1 MKNARSDRQ
10 RSRWLRAVVIIT
22 AAIILASCRSL
33 TTPLSLPAVS
43 LLPAA
48 MGPNRVDEI
57 AVQVVGCEQ
66 PCPPLLRQ
74 PLHSQTSGRPV
85 LCRPLLQDN
94 QPCRSCQPTDGS
106 ACQSATGMLLAREI
120 PVAGPYLVCDG
131 GDCLALAQPTGASG
145 LKNLHAGDTVARY
158 HADDFGPDVHD
169 VKVAISNRA
178 CVYAP
183 RFASV
188 RHITRPHEE
197 AAPVGI
203 KGLSLDTVTELGVR
217 RQPVW
222 GSTQRI
228 APEAARKALPG
239 VAIEERLFPMAV
251 DQNAFPKEASG
262 ENRAV
267 ARVADERPML
277 TKRKQSPLLQVGF
290 EVPMAWTCVRGAQVI
305 VMGRTAEVIAADRG
319 TATLR
324 IEEQGRAE
332 LTLCKQVGSD
342 TARIGEELDFT
353 IYLLNSGDRPL
364 RDVVLVDA
372 LPARLELIP
381 QSAAANLSA
390 EFSTE
395 KGDDGSVVLKWRFE
409 SPLAAGEGGFVRFRT
424 LVH

>member
-57 AVQVVGCEQ
+57 VVQVVGCEQ

-239 VAIEERLFPMAV
+239 VAIE
-251 DQNAFPKEASG
+251 
-262 ENRAV
+262 
-267 ARVADERPML
+267 
-277 TKRKQSPLLQVGF
+277 
-290 EVPMAWTCVRGAQVI
+290 
-305 VMGRTAEVIAADRG
+305 
-319 TATLR
+319 
-324 IEEQGRAE
+324 
-332 LTLCKQVGSD
+332 
-342 TARIGEELDFT
+342 
-353 IYLLNSGDRPL
+353 
-364 RDVVLVDA
+364 
-372 LPARLELIP
+372 
-381 QSAAANLSA
+381 
-390 EFSTE
+390 
-395 KGDDGSVVLKWRFE
+395 
-409 SPLAAGEGGFVRFRT
+409 
-424 LVH
+424 